1 MSSCKLHPGEGGTNV
16 QSYHVSYT
24 LKLLLILQAK
34 QFLVEEQFENIERAV
49 TGVSIFYTVY
59 TSLYC
64 KGFHSGYLITC
75 ELYDVQSFLLQI
87 ILCYYDGEHED
98 CNYCGDSDLSVK
110 KLCNTAE
117 KMTEIQFLR

>member
-1 MSSCKLHPGEGGTNV
+1 MAIARAAQEAGATLVTNV
-16 QSYHVSYT
+16 E
-24 LKLLLILQAK
+24 AK

-64 KGFHSGYLITC
+64 KGFCSGYCITC
-75 ELYDVQSFLLQI
+75 ESYDVQSFLQQI
-87 ILCYYDGEHED
+87 ILCYYNGEQED
-98 CNYCGDSDLSVK
+98 CNYFGESDLSVK